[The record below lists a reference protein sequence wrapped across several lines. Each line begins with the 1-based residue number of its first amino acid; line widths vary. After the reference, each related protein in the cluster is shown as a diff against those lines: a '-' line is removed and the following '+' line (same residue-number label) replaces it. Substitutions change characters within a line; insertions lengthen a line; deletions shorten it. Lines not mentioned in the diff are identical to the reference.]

1 MKFPKRGTGIKDKLY
16 AYISKLLSQDSIVM
30 IEVTGKRRKRTND
43 QNAWLWG
50 CIYPMFLQ
58 AAINEGW
65 EFTGCEQVHEFCKN
79 MFTKDSVVN
88 RETGE
93 IVIFPRSTSVMTTLE
108 FFTYCD
114 LIRQYT
120 LEYFYLEIPEP
131 DPEWRTGKQQI
142 DIDNNDI

>member
-1 MKFPKRGTGIKDKLY
+1 MKFPKRDPGIEKKIY
-16 AYISKLLSQDSIVM
+16 AYISKLLSQPSIIM
-30 IEVTGKRRKRTND
+30 IEVTGKRKKRTGD

-65 EFTGCEQVHEFCKN
+65 DYTSVEQVHEFCKN
-79 MFTKDSVVN
+79 IFTKDSVVN

-93 IVIFPRSTSVMTTLE
+93 IVTFPRSTSVMTTLE

-114 LIRQYT
+114 LIRDHA
-120 LEYFYLEIPEP
+120 LEYFYIEIPEP
-131 DPEWRTGKQQI
+131 DPEWRTRNQQI
-142 DIDNNDI
+142 NIDEK